1 MIVYIVKLVSTTKIF
16 IWFLATQGKLF
27 QRLQKTCFWFGAFQ
41 ILNIHK
47 MRYLRNESQKK
58 NAKFSSVSSM
68 PYTYSLKVIFCH
80 TFSAP
85 GFRGP
90 LVKWKEMWGFIFIFI
105 FLPIVLC
112 WHSES
117 FGFGGTYDFWFF
129 RFGIPKLSSWWWA
142 WEPPMYGPRCGQPCK
157 PFGELVMK
165 TTWRTLAWVHTHST
179 GQKDLAEFNNLTKT

>member
-1 MIVYIVKLVSTTKIF
+1 
-16 IWFLATQGKLF
+16 
-27 QRLQKTCFWFGAFQ
+27 
-41 ILNIHK
+41 
-47 MRYLRNESQKK
+47 
-58 NAKFSSVSSM
+58 M

-142 WEPPMYGPRCGQPCK
+142 WEPPMGLDVGSLASPLGNSSWRQHGGLWHESTLFNRTEGLSWVQQLDQDLTAGQWEAWDVANVFSVFPS
-157 PFGELVMK
+157 ELHPGGSEVQSIAPK
-165 TTWRTLAWVHTHST
+165 WH
-179 GQKDLAEFNNLTKT
+179 K